1 MRETEA
7 VVDRLAGDL
16 AILAEENERLTAV
29 PREWLP
35 ADVRE
40 GDVVQVRITLAAE
53 RTEELRR
60 EAEELARQVRRQP
73 EIPPQAETKRQRK

>member
-16 AILAEENERLTAV
+16 ATLAEENERLTAV

-35 ADVRE
+35 AEVRE
-40 GDVVQVRITLAAE
+40 GDVVQVRITLVAE

-60 EAEELARQVRRQP
+60 EAEELARQVRRQTD
-73 EIPPQAETKRQRK
+73 IPPQAETKRQRK